1 MKVDAKVDSKTKRD
15 ISSIKKLVLKTLDKL
30 LNNLRLG
37 V

>member
-1 MKVDAKVDSKTKRD
+1 MKVDTKVDSKTKRD

>member
-1 MKVDAKVDSKTKRD
+1 MKVDTKVDSKTKRD
-15 ISSIKKLVLKTLDKL
+15 VSSIKKLVLKTLDKL

>member
-1 MKVDAKVDSKTKRD
+1 MKVDTKVDSKTKRD

-30 LNNLRLG
+30 LNNLRLA